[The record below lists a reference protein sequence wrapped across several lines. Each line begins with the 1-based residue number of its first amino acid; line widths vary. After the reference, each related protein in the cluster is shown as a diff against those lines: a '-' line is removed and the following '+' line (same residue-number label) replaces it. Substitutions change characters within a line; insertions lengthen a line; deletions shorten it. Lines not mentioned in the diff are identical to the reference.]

1 MDNNLL
7 KAFSTLADATREES
21 YSTKNSK
28 LENLALK
35 REEKLNSLGA
45 NSQYTNLDAS
55 YTKLDTTGT
64 IESNKNKIWNED
76 TAGEAQLALSDAV
89 DQQIYRKED
98 GSKYQLD
105 SRGNEVPYEGDTRRA
120 YMYGT
125 KTDPDA
131 VKFGVARGDLPSSD
145 YRYQPGRA
153 EKEGYSVGKE
163 GYGWEAGE
171 EGVDIGKKYLDIEL
185 PYTTATALE
194 AMMHGRKD
202 ALANRQYPDYLSDK
216 ALQHSSGVSEYYNN
230 VEGLLGDSRNEEL
243 PSESKLADY
252 MKLIADPKN
261 YESRGSKLSETF
273 KDNSRTWT
281 QAASDTAVS
290 LGIGAA
296 STVKGVGDLYGL
308 ATGDTENDLSNLGE
322 AYKNSYDKAY
332 SDPLKKKI
340 AKQQAAID
348 KEENELNK
356 FITTVSTSISNP
368 ELAVKTIV
376 ESIPAMLLAG
386 GAGRLVTVLSGSAK
400 AGTGVAIGVGA
411 TQQGVEVGKE
421 TYDKLL
427 KQDNKYWD
435 QVPEYTEMVAQGTK
449 PEEAKKG
456 IALDIARAAGA
467 ASGAVSGILN
477 KYTPGGTAIES
488 TLAGASTKGGLTK
501 AAVGVAGEGATEVG
515 EEGFGQVAKN
525 VGVQQVNTDQ
535 DLTEGVGQAA
545 GTALVAG
552 AGQAGAVKGTELVY
566 DTLTTDKNEIL
577 DKTEAKVKENIES
590 KLTDKQEIELNEV
603 DQTISDGL
611 GVDSVAKI
619 YNESEN
625 ADMMLSK
632 IGEAKNKILNE
643 VYEYDEKSNTIIGI
657 KDLTKVEAVDKWLD
671 QYGEYQSDKDGN
683 VPEAVQDE
691 INYIKQMNID
701 YSVPV
706 QELETKVNT
715 LASIAPNKVKDDVGS
730 VVGLEEIDVIAKVD
744 EQVDNFVN
752 NYKAGIPD
760 VEAFRADI
768 RKKVLD
774 NYGISG
780 MTGLG
785 NNIRVEM
792 DKEAFAEQAR
802 ESAGVK
808 TNLESR
814 GMKQGGTVVGI
825 GSVTNEELQAVMN
838 GEGVSYETD
847 RPNTKFNERVV
858 DKLDPLSAKSVVDT
872 LGKVNI
878 QMDVAIASNQK
889 EAGKYFKGGDVL
901 GNMKRLM
908 AVAINTI
915 NGQVASDTELRANI
929 SNGDSMLK
937 GNEYWASMNNT
948 MEQIGKD
955 YTTSYGLKLTG
966 DSKELAKV
974 YRNLGRFAIKML
986 TDADL
991 VETTS
996 DTMWTVAGDT
1006 IGRDGK
1012 KIGPTNTPGVAM
1024 KLAKDSLTD
1033 SDRVL
1038 VKDKGIRLTDTN
1050 ARENTLVENGS
1061 VIGYDSKIGDAL
1073 KRVVKL
1079 MLPNADRAPTTEYTD
1094 KPVKVADG
1102 ITINDKTESII
1113 KEAGKRP
1120 LEIKKS
1126 GNLIGILKE
1135 LKKLNSEPGGLQTAI
1150 RKNESLKKFL
1160 LLSESGSQ
1168 LLTIS
1173 ENGSVQNKLDNLIGI
1188 LDNLDELSNENGI
1201 YYSFQVD
1208 INDRLTLEELVAN
1221 YQGDKVYARPLIGV
1235 GEYTIKENETG
1246 AREVLVES
1254 ILDEL
1259 VGPADKGVSAMDTL
1273 IKYTKV
1279 LEAIE
1284 RDAGGNILDLMEIV
1298 ANSSV
1303 LAHLG
1308 KKGGVR
1314 ILSALQAAKDV
1325 VDSGGGTI
1333 KTEYIPEKDAS
1344 ASGVFNTTVNVV
1356 GRNPELFKERLL
1368 DLGVTIDGKTR
1379 KDTIIEAEEKRLG
1392 RKLTDSEKSDIDD
1405 GTTDAYTILKNIIT
1419 GLINKYKNTDPSIGK
1434 PLRAANI
1441 EAVSKLSMILNDEKF
1456 MRNLAKYPI
1465 MTWFYSAEKDSI
1477 VENLVTEAT
1486 SELVLKAL
1494 DGDTRVLKYLSEV
1507 TGMKDMPINDVK
1519 GIKRGSEAHKAIRKE
1534 LAKVGEAF
1542 YSNLTEAFPE
1552 VEQNKKEMRE
1562 YFTYLTKNSTVD
1574 GKDYWKGKIRTAISV
1589 LQGPDK
1595 NGKFETT
1602 SLYKWKNKALDITPE
1617 QKIAEGLATDD
1628 ESQSLITEMSRE
1640 ANETSMMAFFA
1651 HLVDSAQAL
1660 TWLDTNNKLGGKALM
1675 SIHDGFRGRPQD
1687 LLAAQEAVEKATV
1700 EIAIKYDFVNEM
1712 AVSMRQTAKEMR
1724 EVAKEATSKVA
1735 SELNRKADNL
1745 ENKAAEIEAVNEPR
1759 RRAKEKLLS
1768 KAKTTLFGKTGYKSS
1783 DVKEVVADPKVIRD
1797 TTVNKVYTDILDM
1810 IEELPTTDDRKFRI
1824 LADEDNVKI
1833 VSINDSVKKELLAAK
1848 ELGKEFKNWVKSGNS
1863 FTYSGTVYIG
1873 SKALGGIDEVS
1884 GKKATAEEILDVVS
1898 HEIEHAVIDNY
1909 VDREATKEAKREVD
1923 AILRVLERASKN
1935 QIGNVSPRVKQRINY
1950 LLNAYSKDKQ
1960 SENENKFS
1968 AVKEL
1973 VAISREDTVAADVLN
1988 ELNRMAKL
1996 EGSGLSKIVSDLWN
2010 KIKSVMEST
2019 PLKELLS
2026 NTDVYTLGVA
2036 IESIRSKA
2044 RGVEV
2049 NEATE
2054 NTIVSGYAPESKVES
2069 KKEEAIMSKIGKVQ
2083 QELGTALPLTREM
2096 EEYLNTLTEEQIS
2109 DIIEGKRA
2117 CLK

>member
-252 MKLIADPKN
+252 MKLIADPN
-261 YESRGSKLSETF
+261 RYESRGSKLSDTF
-273 KDNSRTWT
+273 SDNSRTWA

-308 ATGDTENDLSNLGE
+308 ATGDTENELSKLGG
-322 AYKNSYDKAY
+322 AYKDSYDKAY

-376 ESIPAMLLAG
+376 ESIPAMLIAG

-400 AGTGVAIGVGA
+400 AGTGAAIGVGA

-501 AAVGVAGEGATEVG
+501 AAVGVAGEGATEAG

-535 DLTEGVGQAA
+535 DLTDGVGQAA

-577 DKTEAKVKENIES
+577 DKTKAKVKENIENRLS
-590 KLTDKQEIELNEV
+590 DKQDTELNEV

-730 VVGLEEIDVIAKVD
+730 VAGLEEIDVIAKVD

-785 NNIRVEM
+785 NNIRIEM

-872 LGKVNI
+872 LGKVNT

-929 SNGDSMLK
+929 VDGDSMLRR
-937 GNEYWASMNNT
+937 NEYWASMNNT

-955 YTTSYGLKLTG
+955 YATSYGLKLTG
-966 DSKELAKV
+966 DTKELVKV

-991 VETTS
+991 VETTA
-996 DTMWTVAGDT
+996 DTMWTVAGNT
-1006 IGRDGK
+1006 IGKDGK
-1012 KIGPTNTPGVAM
+1012 KIGPTNTAGVAM

-1033 SDRVL
+1033 SERVL
-1038 VKDKGIRLTDTN
+1038 VKDRGIRLTDTN
-1050 ARENTLVENGS
+1050 ARENTLVENGN
-1061 VIGYDSKIGDAL
+1061 VIGYESKIGDAL

-1079 MLPNADRAPTTEYTD
+1079 MLPNADRAPTTEYID
-1094 KPVKVADG
+1094 KPIKVADG
-1102 ITINDKTESII
+1102 ITINSSTENIT
-1113 KEAGKRP
+1113 KEASKKP
-1120 LEIKKS
+1120 LEIKKN
-1126 GNLIGILKE
+1126 GNLLRILKE
-1135 LKKLNSEPGGLQTAI
+1135 LKSLNSEAGGLQAAI

-1160 LLSESGSQ
+1160 LLSESGSE
-1168 LLTIS
+1168 LLTVS
-1173 ENGSVQNKLDNLIGI
+1173 ENGSIQSKLDNLIGI
-1188 LDNLDELSNENGI
+1188 IDNLEELSNENGV
-1201 YYSFQVD
+1201 YYSFQID
-1208 INDRLTLEELVAN
+1208 INDRLTLEELIAN
-1221 YQGDKVYARPLIGV
+1221 YQGDKVYARPLMSV
-1235 GEYTIKENETG
+1235 GEYTIKENEVG
-1246 AREVLVES
+1246 AKEILIES
-1254 ILDEL
+1254 VLDEL
-1259 VGPADKGVSAMDTL
+1259 AGPNDKGVSNIDIL

-1279 LEAIE
+1279 LETIE
-1284 RDAGGNILDLMEIV
+1284 RDAGGSTLDLMEIV
-1298 ANSSV
+1298 ANSPV

-1314 ILSALQAAKDV
+1314 ILSALQAAKDI
-1325 VDSGGGTI
+1325 VDSGGGDI

-1344 ASGVFNTTVNVV
+1344 ASGVFNTTLNIV
-1356 GRNPELFKERLL
+1356 GRNPELFRERLL
-1368 DLGVTIDGKTR
+1368 DLGVTIDGKSKT
-1379 KDTIIEAEEKRLG
+1379 E
-1392 RKLTDSEKSDIDD
+1392 
-1405 GTTDAYTILKNIIT
+1405 TTDAYTILKNIIT
-1419 GLINKYKNTDPSIGK
+1419 GLIDKYKNTDPNIGK

-1494 DGDTRVLKYLSEV
+1494 DGDARVLEYLSEV
-1507 TGMKDMPINDVK
+1507 TGMKDMTISDVK
-1519 GIKRGSEAHKAIRKE
+1519 KIKRGSEAHKAIRKE

-1562 YFTYLTKNSTVD
+1562 YFTYLTRNSSVD
-1574 GKDYWKGKIRTAISV
+1574 GKDYWNGKIRTAISV

-1602 SLYKWKNKALDITPE
+1602 SLYKWKNKALDMTPE

-1660 TWLDTNNKLGGKALM
+1660 TWLATNNKLGGKALM

-1687 LLAAQEAVEKATV
+1687 LIAAQGAVEKATV

-1724 EVAKEATSKVA
+1724 KAAEVATSKVA
-1735 SELNRKADNL
+1735 GELNRKADNL
-1745 ENKAAEIEAVNEPR
+1745 ESKAVEIEAVNEPR
-1759 RRAKEKLLS
+1759 REAKEKLLS

-1873 SKALGGIDEVS
+1873 SRALSGIDEVS
-1884 GKKATAEEILDVVS
+1884 GKKANAEEILDVVS

>member
-21 YSTKNSK
+21 YSTKDSK
-28 LENLALK
+28 LENLARK

-45 NSQYTNLDAS
+45 NSQYTNLDES
-55 YTKLDTTGT
+55 YTTLDTTGT

-76 TAGEAQLALSDAV
+76 TAGEAQLALSEAV
-89 DQQIYRKED
+89 NQQIYRRAD

-105 SRGNEVPYEGDTRRA
+105 SKGNEVNYEGDTRRA

-131 VKFGVARGDLPSSD
+131 IKFGIARGDLPSSD

-153 EKEGYSVGKE
+153 EEEGYSVGKN

-171 EGVDIGKKYLDIEL
+171 EGVDIGKKYLDMEL
-185 PYTTATALE
+185 PYKTATTLE

-202 ALANRQYPDYLSDK
+202 ALANRQYPDYLGDK
-216 ALQHSSGVSEYYNN
+216 ALKQSSGVSEYYNS

-252 MKLIADPKN
+252 MKLIADPKD

-273 KDNSRTWT
+273 KDNSRTLGQT
-281 QAASDTAVS
+281 TSDVAMSVGTG
-290 LGIGAA
+290 LGSA
-296 STVKGVGDLYGL
+296 VKGVGDLYGL
-308 ATGDTENDLSNLGE
+308 VTGDTENGLSNLGE
-322 AYKNSYDKAY
+322 IYKGAYEKGY

-340 AKQQAAID
+340 AEQQAAID
-348 KEENELNK
+348 KEEGELNK
-356 FITTVSTSISNP
+356 FITTVSTSIDDP

-386 GAGRLVTVLSGSAK
+386 GAGRLATVLGGSAK
-400 AGTGVAIGVGA
+400 VGTGVALGVGA
-411 TQQGVEVGKE
+411 GQQGAEVGKE

-427 KQDNKYWD
+427 KQDNKYWE
-435 QVPEYTEMVAQGTK
+435 QVPEYTEMIAQGIE
-449 PEEAKKG
+449 PEEAKKD
-456 IALDIARAAGA
+456 IALGIARAAGS
-467 ASGAVSGILN
+467 ASGAVSVILN
-477 KYTPGGTAIES
+477 KYTPGGSAIES
-488 TLAGASTKGGLTK
+488 TLAGAATKGGLTK
-501 AAVGVAGEGATEVG
+501 AAVGVAGEGVTEVG
-515 EEGFGQVAKN
+515 EEGFGQGAQN

-535 DLTEGVGQAA
+535 KLTEGVGQAT
-545 GTALVAG
+545 GMALVAG
-552 AGQAGAVKGTELVY
+552 TGQASAVKGTELAY
-566 DTLTTDKNEIL
+566 DMLTTNKKEIL

-590 KLTDKQEIELNEV
+590 RLTDKQEIELNDV
-603 DQTISDGL
+603 DQAIAESL
-611 GVDSVAKI
+611 EVDSVAKI
-619 YNESEN
+619 YNESED
-625 ADMMLSK
+625 ADVMLSK

-643 VYEYDEKSNTIIGI
+643 VYEYDEKSNTILGI
-657 KDLTKVEAVDKWLD
+657 KDLTKVESVDKWLD
-671 QYGEYQSDKDGN
+671 QYGEYQADKDGN
-683 VPEAVQDE
+683 IPEAVQDE

-701 YSVPV
+701 YSVPA

-715 LASIAPNKVKDDVGS
+715 LASIAPKKVKDDVGS
-730 VVGLEEIDVIAKVD
+730 VAGLEEADVISRVD

-752 NYKAGIPD
+752 SYKAGIPD
-760 VEAFRADI
+760 VETFRADV

-785 NNIRVEM
+785 NNIKVEM
-792 DKEAFAEQAR
+792 GKEAFAQQAR

-825 GSVTNEELQAVMN
+825 GSVTNEDLQAVMN

-872 LGKVNI
+872 LGKVNT
-878 QMDVAIASNQK
+878 QMDVAIAANQK

-908 AVAINTI
+908 AIAINTI

-937 GNEYWASMNNT
+937 ENEYWASMNNT

-955 YTTSYGLKLTG
+955 YVSSYGLKLTG
-966 DSKELAKV
+966 DSKELAKA

-1006 IGRDGK
+1006 IGKDGK

-1079 MLPNADRAPTTEYTD
+1079 MLPNADRAPTTEYED
-1094 KPVKVADG
+1094 KPIKVADG
-1102 ITINDKTESII
+1102 ITINEKTESIL
-1113 KEAGKRP
+1113 KEASKKP

-1135 LKKLNSEPGGLQTAI
+1135 LKKLNSEPGGLQAAI

-1168 LLTIS
+1168 LLTVS
-1173 ENGSVQNKLDNLIGI
+1173 ENGSVQNKLDNLIGL
-1188 LDNLDELSNENGI
+1188 LDNLDELANENGV

-1208 INDRLTLEELVAN
+1208 INDRLTLEELIAN
-1221 YQGDKVYARPLIGV
+1221 YQGDKAYARPLMGV
-1235 GEYTIKENETG
+1235 GEYIIKENETG
-1246 AREVLVES
+1246 AREVLIES

-1284 RDAGGNILDLMEIV
+1284 RNAGGNTLDLMEIV
-1298 ANSSV
+1298 ANSPV

-1344 ASGVFNTTVNVV
+1344 ASGVFNTTINVV

-1368 DLGVTIDGKTR
+1368 DLGVTIDGESKT
-1379 KDTIIEAEEKRLG
+1379 E
-1392 RKLTDSEKSDIDD
+1392 
-1405 GTTDAYTILKNIIT
+1405 TTDAYTILKNIIT
-1419 GLINKYKNTDPSIGK
+1419 GLIDKYKNTDPSIGK

-1494 DGDTRVLKYLSEV
+1494 DGDTRVLEYLSEV
-1507 TGMKDMPINDVK
+1507 TGMRDMTINDVK
-1519 GIKRGSEAHKAIRKE
+1519 NIKRGSEAHKAIRKE
-1534 LAKVGEAF
+1534 LGKVGEAF
-1542 YSNLTEAFPE
+1542 YGNLTEAFPE

-1602 SLYKWKNKALDITPE
+1602 SLYKWKNKALDMTPE

-1687 LLAAQEAVEKATV
+1687 LLTAQESVEKATV

-1724 EVAKEATSKVA
+1724 EAAKEATSKTA
-1735 SELNRKADNL
+1735 GELNRKADNL
-1745 ENKAAEIEAVNEPR
+1745 ESKAAEIEAVNEPR

-1768 KAKTTLFGKTGYKSS
+1768 KAETTLFGSTGYKSS
-1783 DVKEVVADPKVIRD
+1783 GTQEVTIEP
-1797 TTVNKVYTDILDM
+1797 TVTREKAVDKVYTTILDM
-1810 IEELPTTDDRKFRI
+1810 IEELPTADERKYRI

-1833 VSINDSVKKELLAAK
+1833 VSINDSVKEELLASK
-1848 ELGKEFKNWVKSGNS
+1848 EFGKEFKDWVKSGNS
-1863 FTYSGTVYIG
+1863 FTYKGTVYIG
-1873 SKALGGIDEVS
+1873 SKALGGIDEVF

-1898 HEIEHAVIDNY
+1898 HEIEHAV
-1909 VDREATKEAKREVD
+1909 VDSYINKEAKKEAKKEVD
-1923 AILRVLERASKN
+1923 AILRVLDRVSKS
-1935 QIGNVSPRVKQRINY
+1935 QIGNVSPRVRQRINY
-1950 LLNAYSKDKQ
+1950 LLSAYNSD
-1960 SENENKFS
+1960 NKLA

-1973 VAISREDTVAADVLN
+1973 VAISREDTVAADVIN

-1996 EGSGLSKIVSDLWN
+1996 EGNGLSKIVRELWS

-2019 PLKELLS
+2019 PLKELLN

-2044 RGVEV
+2044 RGLEV
-2049 NEATE
+2049 GNMTE
-2054 NTIVSGYAPESKVES
+2054 STTVSGYSAKSKVES
-2069 KKEEAIMSKIGKVQ
+2069 KQEEAIISKLDKVQ
-2083 QELGTALPLTREM
+2083 QELGPVLPLTKEM
-2096 EEYLNTLTEEQIS
+2096 EGYLNTLTEEQIS
-2109 DIIEGKRA
+2109 DIIEGKKA